1 VSIPRLTLR
10 RYYYGPECTLG
21 YLTLDSGLIY
31 TLEDAW
37 AGNAVGQ
44 SCIPDGTYL
53 CQPRFFNA
61 GHYPAIEISG
71 VPGRTTILFHRGN
84 VATDVRGCIVV
95 GTGLGSL
102 GGQLAVI
109 NSAAAWS
116 TFHGRFGYGD
126 FDLAIEPVPPLR
138 GARL

>member
-1 VSIPRLTLR
+1 MSIPLLTLR
-10 RYYYGPECTLG
+10 RFFYGPDCTLG

-37 AGNAVGQ
+37 AGNAVAK
-44 SCIPDGTYL
+44 SCIPDGAYR
-53 CQPRFFNA
+53 CRPRFFNR
-61 GHYPAIEISG
+61 GGYPAIEVAD

-84 VATDVRGCIVV
+84 VAEDVQGCIVV
-95 GTGLGSL
+95 GTQLGSL
-102 GGQLAVI
+102 AGNLAVL

-116 TFHGRFGYGD
+116 TFHHRFGYGE
-126 FDLAIEPVPPLR
+126 FDLVVEPVPPLR

>member
-1 VSIPRLTLR
+1 MSIPQLTLR
-10 RYYYGPECTLG
+10 RIFYGPTCTLG

-37 AGNAVGQ
+37 AGNAVGK

-53 CQPRFFNA
+53 CRPRFFNA
-61 GHYPAIEISG
+61 GGYPAIEISG

-84 VATDVRGCIVV
+84 VATDVRGCVVV
-95 GTGLGSL
+95 GAQLGVL
-102 GGQLAVI
+102 AGELAVL

-116 TFHGRFGYGD
+116 PFHHRFGYGE
-126 FDLAIEPVPPLR
+126 FELSIEPVPPLS